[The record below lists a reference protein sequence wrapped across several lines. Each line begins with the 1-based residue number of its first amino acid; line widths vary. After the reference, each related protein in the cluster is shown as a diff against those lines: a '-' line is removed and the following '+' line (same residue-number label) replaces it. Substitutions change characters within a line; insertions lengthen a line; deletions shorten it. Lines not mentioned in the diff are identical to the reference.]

1 GKEGLIRI
9 RGPYNVQEYVNDPEE
24 SARAFRNGWFYPGD
38 IGSLT
43 RSNLLIITGR
53 QKTVMN
59 IGGDKVKPELIE
71 NVLTSF
77 ESVDEAGAL
86 GYINDYG
93 IEKIWAVI
101 VSTAGFNEAQLHI
114 HCQKRLPANFVPRR
128 FIRAGAVPKNEMGK
142 IDRRRLPELANRN

>member
-1 GKEGLIRI
+1 MVVETVDDADQPLAPGKEGLIRI
-9 RGPYNVQEYVNDPEE
+9 RGPYNVQGYVGDPGE

-77 ESVDEAGAL
+77 EGIDEAGAF
-86 GYINDYG
+86 GFVNDYG
-93 IEKIWAVI
+93 TPQSMRKPEDAEFSLESPHKMSERVRSL
-101 VSTAGFNEAQLHI
+101 VS
-114 HCQKRLPANFVPRR
+114 P
-128 FIRAGAVPKNEMGK
+128 
-142 IDRRRLPELANRN
+142 